1 MKKAFRNILW
11 WGRSSVN
18 YSRNVVLR
26 EAMAEKGFGVFDF
39 RPIYSC
45 FGDIEASLRHV
56 KIPDVVWVG
65 CFRQRDIA
73 AASRWAHKRGIPVVF
88 DPLISHYDKVVN
100 EFQRHSRDSFS
111 AKRILRQER
120 RLFSMA
126 DVVIA
131 DTEEHAAYYND
142 VLDVPREKIKVVY
155 VGADSHFKE
164 SKEARAL
171 GNALEVLFY
180 GSFLPL
186 QGPKIIVEAA
196 RLTAGHQI
204 KWTLLGDGPEKD
216 SCLAAAKGLD
226 NVVFRDP
233 VSYKALPSVISEYDV
248 LLGVFGVTKKAARV
262 MPNKFFQAIAS
273 GKPVVTMKSAAYPRS
288 VFDSN
293 AVKFVPPGDA
303 RALADAVLHWNENR
317 TSLSEASSAAR
328 ALYER
333 EFGPDVIKSQLSE
346 VFKSLH
352 IRDFNK

>member
-1 MKKAFRNILW
+1 MKEFCNILW
-11 WGRSSVN
+11 WGRSSGD
-18 YSRNVVLR
+18 YSRNVVVR
-26 EAMAEKGFGVFDF
+26 EAMAEHGFRIIDF
-39 RPIYSC
+39 KPTCSR
-45 FGDIEASLRHV
+45 FGDIEASLKCV
-56 KIPDVVWVG
+56 KTPDVVWVG
-65 CFRQRDIA
+65 CFRERDIA
-73 AASRWAHKRGIPVVF
+73 VASRWAHKRGIPVVF

-100 EFQRHSRDSFS
+100 EFQRHSQDSFS

-204 KWTLLGDGPEKD
+204 KWTLLGDGPEKA
-216 SCLAAAKGLD
+216 SCVEAAKGLD
-226 NVVFRDP
+226 NIVFRDP
-233 VSYKALPSVISEYDV
+233 VSYKALPSVISGYDV
-248 LLGVFGVTKKAARV
+248 LLGVFGVTKKAERV

-273 GKPVVTMKSAAYPRS
+273 GRPVVTMKSAAYPRS
-288 VFDSN
+288 IFDSN

-333 EFGPDVIKSQLSE
+333 EFGPEVIKAQLSE
-346 VFKSLH
+346 VFSLL
-352 IRDFNK
+352 ISAWRR